1 MHGLFV
7 PEQRERQ
14 RNSQELILSAFLG
27 QAAPLLQQKRSIYA
41 AKSGWLCGSS
51 ATKNKVI

>member
-41 AKSGWLCGSS
+41 ANPPGFAGRQSEQK
-51 ATKNKVI
+51 

>member
-14 RNSQELILSAFLG
+14 RNSQELVFGPISAV
-27 QAAPLLQQKRSIYA
+27 QAATLLQQKRSIYA
-41 AKSGWLCGSS
+41 ADPAGFAARPS
-51 ATKNKVI
+51 AQE